1 VSEIQ
6 NSKRRGWGFLL
17 TVVGFLVSVAF
28 VLVFQTDYVTL
39 TAQFVD
45 RHVLRGLDIHPPRP
59 GEYVGAKLQ
68 PVLLVDHVGSPEYY
82 EIEKAYQKIDLPPKT
97 ELTFLPQPFRA
108 GWIELRPGQNGMGVE
123 VIMWPRACRDDGC
136 RHDLLVRSP
145 EGLQLFAKVYAF
157 RLALTDR
164 YKNGLR
170 VLADVDG
177 TRFFWWD
184 GENYVL
190 AE

>member
-1 VSEIQ
+1 MSENQ
-6 NSKRRGWGFLL
+6 NSKRRGWGILL
-17 TVVGFLVSVAF
+17 TVVGFLLSVGF

-45 RHVLRGLDIHPPRP
+45 RHVIRGLDIYPPRP
-59 GEYVGAKLQ
+59 GEYVGAKLE
-68 PVLLVDHVGSPEYY
+68 PVVLVDHVGSPDYY

-97 ELTFLPQPFRA
+97 ELAFLPQPFRV
-108 GWIELRPGQNGMGVE
+108 GGIGLRPSPNGLSVE

-136 RHDLLVRSP
+136 RHDLLIRGP
-145 EGLQLFAKVYAF
+145 EGLQLFARVHAF
-157 RLALTDR
+157 RLAVTDR
-164 YKNGLR
+164 FKNGLR

-177 TRFFWWD
+177 ARFYWWD

-190 AE
+190 AK